1 MALKSTPP
9 RTAAA
14 PHIPKLAKNGV
25 RKGFFTYESFLA
37 MREALPE
44 YLRPVITFAFFTG
57 CRRGEILGLRWTQV
71 DVQSREVRLEVGETK
86 NGEGRILPLCG
97 ELVEILA
104 VQKQLRDQRWA
115 ACAFVFSRQGEPIKD
130 FRGAWEAAAT
140 KCGMVDER
148 GRPSRLFHDL
158 RRSGVRNLVRS
169 GVPERVAMM
178 ISGHRSRS
186 VFDRYNIVS
195 TEDLHQAMAKVEQYL
210 GKGAQAPA
218 ANAPSNNRQTG
229 PEKENGRP
237 AGPPASV

>member
-1 MALKSTPP
+1 MDAGGS
-9 RTAAA
+9 R
-14 PHIPKLAKNGV
+14 
-25 RKGFFTYESFLA
+25 
-37 MREALPE
+37 
-44 YLRPVITFAFFTG
+44 
-57 CRRGEILGLRWTQV
+57 
-71 DVQSREVRLEVGETK
+71 SREVRLEVGETK

-97 ELVEILA
+97 ELVETLTA
-104 VQKQLRDQRWA
+104 QKQLRDQRWP

-195 TEDLHQAMAKVEQYL
+195 TDDLHQAMAKVEQYL
-210 GKGAQAPA
+210 GKGGRRRP
-218 ANAPSNNRQTG
+218 RQTLRQTTVKQARERKRAARRAARKCLINCG
-229 PEKENGRP
+229 AERGT
-237 AGPPASV
+237 